1 MRTYEIQLMGKPSVF
16 VRAKNRDAIDALLD
30 LTADISNIECCE
42 FTTGKMNGEPDF
54 IIITP
59 GDG

>member
-1 MRTYEIQLMGKPSVF
+1 MRTYEIQLMGEPSVF

-30 LTADISNIECCE
+30 LTADITDIECVT
-42 FTTGKMNGEPDF
+42 FTGEPDF
-54 IIITP
+54 TIITP